1 MAPDSLALEIVAG
14 VLTLLTAAGLGVL
27 WSYSNGRLRW
37 LNRSMAVVACVAA
50 TAATGLVWVNRQI
63 DEYPTWASL
72 LGSTADAAGAPIAQ
86 TDDGQVVSFT
96 VAGPVSHLSMPVY
109 AYLPPRYRNDTGTR
123 YPVIEALHG
132 YPGSPLQWI
141 KKLGV
146 TQVLN
151 TEIGAGRMAPTIV
164 LFPYQ
169 TPNPRLD
176 TECTN
181 LVGGPQTETFLT
193 VDVPRYAR
201 AHLRLNG
208 SWGLTGYSAGAYC
221 ASDLLLRHPTEYAAA
236 ASLSGYAD
244 PGIRVGNGTEHTS
257 YNEMWRLTHLPIP
270 AVALYLTC
278 ARTDKNAL
286 RGTQALAR
294 TARAPMS
301 VTTAYVNG
309 GGHNQ
314 STWRAM
320 EAPSFDWLSSWLA
333 RPQDD
338 GSSR

>member
-1 MAPDSLALEIVAG
+1 MAPDSLALEIAAG

-27 WSYSNGRLRW
+27 WSFSTGRLRW
-37 LNRSMAVVACVAA
+37 VNRAAAIVACLAA
-50 TAATGLVWVNRQI
+50 TAATGLIWVNRQV
-63 DEYPTWASL
+63 DAYPTWASL
-72 LGSTADAAGAPIAQ
+72 LGSTAAAADAPITQ

-96 VAGPVSHLSMPVY
+96 VHGPASHLSMPVY
-109 AYLPPRYRNDTGTR
+109 AYLPPGYRTNTTTR

-141 KKLGV
+141 KKLGAPR
-146 TQVLN
+146 VLD

-193 VDVPRYAR
+193 VDVPAYVRV
-201 AHLRLNG
+201 HLRVLRTG
-208 SWGLTGYSAGAYC
+208 WGLTGYSAGAYC

-244 PGIRVGNGTEHTS
+244 PGIAVGNGTEHTG
-257 YNEMWRLTHLPIP
+257 YNEMWRLAHLPIP
-270 AVALYLTC
+270 AVALYLAC

-286 RGTQALAR
+286 RGTEAVAR
-294 TARAPMS
+294 AARAPMS
-301 VTTAYVNG
+301 VTTSYVNG

-314 STWRAM
+314 ATWEAM

-333 RPQDD
+333 RPSPWL
-338 GSSR
+338 SS